1 MKRDAIELRG
11 LAVHDVDGTKV
22 GDVVDFYFDAATN
35 EPEWLLVEA
44 GILDHQQ
51 AFVPLA
57 DIQRDGD
64 ALKTPYPKDMILDA
78 PEAGGAAIDRNTE
91 QRLFEHFH
99 IRRELPGRTE
109 EEPAFEQGPGEEGDF
124 RLKSWKASNAA

>member
-1 MKRDAIELRG
+1 MNREAMELRG
-11 LAVHDVDGTKV
+11 LSVHDVDGTKV

-35 EPEWLLVEA
+35 EPEWLVVEA
-44 GILDHQQ
+44 GLLDHQN

-64 ALKTPYPKDMILDA
+64 ALKSPYPKDLILDG
-78 PEAGGAAIDRNTE
+78 PEASGSAIDRKTE
-91 QRLFEHFH
+91 QALFEHFH

-109 EEPAFEQGPGEEGDF
+109 GEPAFDQGPGQESDF
-124 RLKSWKASNAA
+124 RLKSWKASNVA